1 MKPVKDMTVPELL
14 AYAEER
20 HGIQYPKKMTKGEL
34 LAKLAELP
42 GEEDLSLDPVGA
54 GSATEGNEDRVAKTV
69 TLNIPDDGSSALI
82 NYETV
87 YLNGR
92 SYQIQ
97 KGKDVTVPYGVYD
110 ILNNAIED
118 FLTPVRQPD
127 GKVNYE
133 VRQRRRIPFS
143 VIKMNY

>member
-1 MKPVKDMTVPELL
+1 MKSVKDMTVPELL

-20 HGIQYPKKMTKGEL
+20 HGIQYPKKMTKAEL
-34 LAKLAELP
+34 LAKIAELP
-42 GEEDLSLDPVGA
+42 GEEDLNLEPVGA
-54 GSATEGNEDRVAKTV
+54 GSATDGNEDKVPKSV
-69 TLNIPDDGSSALI
+69 TLNIPDDGSSVLI

-92 SYQIQ
+92 AYQIK
-97 KGKDVTVPYGVYD
+97 KGADVTVPYGVYG
-110 ILNNAIED
+110 ILNTAIED
-118 FLTPVRQPD
+118 FLMPVRQPD